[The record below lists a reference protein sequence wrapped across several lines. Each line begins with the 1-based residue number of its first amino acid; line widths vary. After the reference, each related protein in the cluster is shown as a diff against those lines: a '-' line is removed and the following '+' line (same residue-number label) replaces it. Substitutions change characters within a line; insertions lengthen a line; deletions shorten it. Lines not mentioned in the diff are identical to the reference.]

1 LKQKVYVILQEYAVQ
16 AQLNLGNAAY
26 FHLPIT
32 ARSIT
37 RVQGIIMETNY
48 GVELKAKR
56 PTVAQHGTIA

>member
-1 LKQKVYVILQEYAVQ
+1 MQ

-37 RVQGIIMETNY
+37 RVQRIIIETNY